1 MRPAAPGVAIGTL
14 LSFAVPVYPA
24 PSPPEDTPPPRPRLA
39 LALSGGGA
47 RGIAHVGVL
56 RALEEQGIPVD
67 AIAGT
72 SIGSVL
78 GAIYATGRNAAQ
90 LEEAVKSLDWQS
102 IFSDRADRR
111 LVPVARRDDRHRTV
125 AGLGFDFW
133 DLRLPAGVLGEY
145 RVNRFLIE
153 VLSPAGYAVG
163 GDFDKLKIPFH
174 AVATALDN
182 GERIVLKRGNLPRAV
197 RASMSFP
204 LAFPPVYW
212 DGRPLVDG
220 GVVDNLPVREA
231 RAFGAEVVVA
241 VDIRSPPPEA
251 SAYHN
256 ALGVAS
262 QVSSLLTERVNA
274 EVREEP
280 DVLIKPDV
288 GKHGFNDYTGFDD
301 LITAGYE
308 AALRA
313 VPEIRRRLGA
323 VASPPAPPPPAP
335 ERQLEGTRIAE
346 IRVEG
351 SERYRERLIRRT
363 FNIPLGLPFD
373 LEKSLNALDKVNA
386 TGFFDFLWL
395 DLEPVDDGLRIVL
408 RVKDGA
414 ANRVEIGAGYD
425 DANRAHGVIKLKNRN
440 TLGFGEQTELVGVA
454 GDTEVGAFGR
464 ILGDRVVTTVLGFE
478 AGARYLTERP
488 RFYLDDGTYV
498 TRARFV
504 RRDLRFGLRRAIKR
518 SWLFDA
524 DLQVGNVKTESRLGL
539 GFPVGT
545 EQLRKVGLGAVYDV
559 LDDRYYPSG
568 RLRVELHAEKNL
580 TGLGGTRSYWRTE
593 GSIRGAIPAGG
604 RGVAQA
610 DGFAGLSGGD
620 LPVHDQFRI
629 GGPVLL
635 PGYRIDE
642 RWGAQAVAAGLSF
655 RYRLFGQFR
664 AVARTGAGNVWASRD
679 DIGFPGLRYGFGV
692 GLVHPT
698 RVGPVAVDL
707 GIRRGGDALFTFS
720 IGYP

>member
-1 MRPAAPGVAIGTL
+1 MRLAARRAALGALLFFTVPGY
-14 LSFAVPVYPA
+14 SA
-24 PSPPEDTPPPRPRLA
+24 PSPPEDTPGSRPRLA

-56 RALEEQGIPVD
+56 RALEEEGIPVD
-67 AIAGT
+67 GIAGT

-90 LEEAVKSLDWQS
+90 LEQAVKSLDWQS

-111 LVPVARRDDRHRTV
+111 LVPVARRDDHHRTL

-145 RVNRFLIE
+145 RVNRFLIDA
-153 VLSPAGYAVG
+153 LSPAGYAVD
-163 GDFDKLKIPFH
+163 GDFDRLKIPFH

-182 GERIVLKRGNLPRAV
+182 GERVVLKRGNLPRAV
-197 RASMSFP
+197 RASMSLP

-231 RAFGAEVVVA
+231 RAFGAQVVVA
-241 VDIRSPPPEA
+241 VDIRSPPPDP
-251 SAYHN
+251 SAYRN

-274 EVREEP
+274 EVRDEP
-280 DVLIKPDV
+280 DVLVRPDV
-288 GKHGFNDYTGFDD
+288 GRHSLNDYTGFDA
-301 LITAGYE
+301 LIAAGYE
-308 AALRA
+308 AGRRA

-323 VASPPAPPPPAP
+323 LSAPPAPPPSAPA
-335 ERQLEGTRIAE
+335 RQLEGTRIAE

-351 SERYRERLIRRT
+351 SERYSERLIRRT
-363 FNIPLGLPFD
+363 FNIPLGVPFD
-373 LEKSLNALDKVNA
+373 LEKGLNALDKLHA

-395 DLEPVDDGLRIVL
+395 DVEPVDDGLRIVL

-425 DANRAHGVIKLKNRN
+425 DSNRAHGVIKLRNRN
-440 TLGFGEQTELVGVA
+440 TLGFGEQTEVVAVA
-454 GDTEVGAFGR
+454 GDTEVGVEAS
-464 ILGDRVVTTVLGFE
+464 ILGDRVVTTLVGFE
-478 AGARYLTERP
+478 AGARYLTQRP

-498 TRARFV
+498 NRARFL
-504 RRDLRFGLRRAIKR
+504 RRDVRFGLRRAIKR

-524 DLQVGNVKTESRLGL
+524 DLQVGNVRTEPRLGL
-539 GFPVGT
+539 DFPVGT
-545 EQLRKVGLGAVYDV
+545 EEVRKIGLGGVYDV
-559 LDDRYYPSG
+559 LDDRYYPSA
-568 RLRVELHAEKNL
+568 RLRVDLRAEKNL
-580 TGLGGTRSYWRTE
+580 TGLGASRDYWRTE
-593 GSIRGAIPAGG
+593 GSVRGAMRVGE
-604 RGVAQA
+604 RGVAQV
-610 DGFAGLSGGD
+610 DGFAGLSGGRV
-620 LPVHDQFRI
+620 PVYDQFRI

-642 RWGAQAVAAGLSF
+642 RWGAEAMAAALSF

-664 AVARTGAGNVWASRD
+664 AVARAGAGNVWATRD
-679 DIGFPGLRYGFGV
+679 QIGFPGLRYGFGV

-698 RVGPVAVDL
+698 RIGPVAVDL
-707 GIRRGGDALFTFS
+707 GIRRSGDALFTFS

>member
-1 MRPAAPGVAIGTL
+1 
-14 LSFAVPVYPA
+14 
-24 PSPPEDTPPPRPRLA
+24 
-39 LALSGGGA
+39 
-47 RGIAHVGVL
+47 VGVL
-56 RALEEQGIPVD
+56 RAFEEQGIPVD

-90 LEEAVKSLDWQS
+90 LEQAVKSLDWQS

-133 DLRLPAGVLGEY
+133 ELRLPAGVLSEY
-145 RVNRFLIE
+145 RVNRFLID
-153 VLSPAGYAVG
+153 VLSPAGYAVD

-182 GERIVLKRGNLPRAV
+182 GERVVLKRGNLPRAV

-251 SAYHN
+251 SAYRN

-280 DVLIKPDV
+280 DVVVRPEV
-288 GKHGFNDYTGFDD
+288 GKHGLNDYTGFDA
-301 LITAGYE
+301 LIAAGYE
-308 AALRA
+308 AGLRA
-313 VPEIRRRLGA
+313 VPEIRRRLEA
-323 VASPPAPPPPAP
+323 ATAPPLPPPPAP
-335 ERQLEGTRIAE
+335 ARQLAGTRIAE

-351 SERYRERLIRRT
+351 SERYSERLIRRT
-363 FNIPLGLPFD
+363 FNIPLGVPFD
-373 LEKSLNALDKVNA
+373 LEKSLNALDKVHA

-395 DLEPVDDGLRIVL
+395 DVEPVNDGLRIVL
-408 RVKDGA
+408 RVKDAA

-425 DANRAHGVIKLKNRN
+425 DSNRAHGVIKLKNRN
-440 TLGFGEQTELVGVA
+440 TLGFGEQTEVVAVG
-454 GDTEVGAFGR
+454 GDTEIGVEAS
-464 ILGDRVVTTVLGFE
+464 ILGDRVVTTLVGFE

-504 RRDLRFGLRRAIKR
+504 RRDVRFGLRRAIKR

-524 DLQVGNVKTESRLGL
+524 GLQVGNVRTEPRLGL
-539 GFPVGT
+539 AVPVGT
-545 EQLRKVGLGAVYDV
+545 EEVRKIGLGAVYDV
-559 LDDRYYPSG
+559 LDDRYYPSA
-568 RLRVELHAEKNL
+568 RLRVDLRADKNL
-580 TGLGGTRSYWRTE
+580 TGLGGTRDYWRTE
-593 GSIRGAIPAGG
+593 GSIRAAIRVGE
-604 RGVAQA
+604 RGVAQV
-610 DGFAGLSGGD
+610 DGFTGLSGGD
-620 LPVHDQFRI
+620 VPVHDQFRI

-642 RWGAQAVAAGLSF
+642 RWGAQAMAAALSF

-664 AVARTGAGNVWASRD
+664 AVARAGAGNVWASRD

-698 RVGPVAVDL
+698 RIGPVAVDL
-707 GIRRGGDALFTFS
+707 GIRRTGDALFTFS